1 MAPLFTSSQ
10 FHLPFS
16 IVPRLNSFSERPFV
30 SRSHTFSHL
39 YSTPSINQVLKE
51 VPRRCLPALSSPRNR
66 RSCRRPRRLCLH
78 GHARLGL
85 QDAPPRLPGQRRVR
99 FIRSD
104 QLREEFFLAQN
115 PLRGRRAS
123 LRLTPQTRTDLR
135 RDLRTLENRGEV
147 GNSLEFLR
155 GNGEP
160 GVPCPR
166 ADRR

>member
-1 MAPLFTSSQ
+1 MALLFTSSQ

-16 IVPRLNSFSERPFV
+16 IVPRLNSFSERLFV
-30 SRSHTFSHL
+30 SRSHTFSHP

-66 RSCRRPRRLCLH
+66 RSCRRPRRLRLH

-115 PLRGRRAS
+115 PLRSRRTS